1 MNPQQ
6 DDEDIFT
13 WSQRQAEALRLAA
26 KLFNRIES
34 WQSQERRLS
43 DTSDKFLLC

>member
-1 MNPQQ
+1 MNPLQ

-26 KLFNRIES
+26 KLFNRIS
-34 WQSQERRLS
+34 WQSQERHLS